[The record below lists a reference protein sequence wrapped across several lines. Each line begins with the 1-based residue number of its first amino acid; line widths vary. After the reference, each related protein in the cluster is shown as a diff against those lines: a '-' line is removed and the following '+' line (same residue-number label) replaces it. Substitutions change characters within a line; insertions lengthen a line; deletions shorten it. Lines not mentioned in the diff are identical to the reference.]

1 MMGSDLDYEAVFNAI
16 VVPSVVLTP
25 DFVIV
30 AVNDALLNV
39 VKRTRADVLGQH
51 AFTAFPD
58 NPGAPDDPAAH
69 GMEHLR
75 ASLER
80 VAATGRRNALP
91 MQRYDVE
98 VPGRPGVFEERYWSA
113 VTAPVLGPDG
123 EVELIIHAF
132 EEVTDFLRQLRRY
145 GEHGVTD
152 SSPALEEMTTNVYA
166 RAQELHHLNE

>member
-1 MMGSDLDYEAVFNAI
+1 MDSEVDYEAVFNAI
-16 VVPSVVLTP
+16 VVPSAVLTP

-30 AVNDALLNV
+30 AVNDAF
-39 VKRTRADVLGQH
+39 VKVMRRTRAEVLGQL

-58 NPGAPDDPAAH
+58 NPGAPNDPAAH
-69 GMEHLR
+69 GMR

-80 VAATGRRNALP
+80 VAATGRQNALP

-98 VPGRPGVFEERYWSA
+98 VPGRPGVLEERYWSA

-123 EVELIIHAF
+123 EVKLIIHAV
-132 EEVTDFLRQLRRY
+132 EEVTDFLRQLRGY